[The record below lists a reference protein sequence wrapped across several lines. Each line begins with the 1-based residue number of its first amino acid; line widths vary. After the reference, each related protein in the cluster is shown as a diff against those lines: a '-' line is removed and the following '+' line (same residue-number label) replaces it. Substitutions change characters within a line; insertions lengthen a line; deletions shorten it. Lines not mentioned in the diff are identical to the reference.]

1 MFTAEREEHDDAG
14 GRDDGARLAGGEGG
28 EIEPRE
34 AQMGREQ
41 MGREP
46 PLPTPPLFRL
56 AWSREVTTA
65 DLPSL
70 PLCQCS
76 MTESIKKMS

>member
-1 MFTAEREEHDDAG
+1 MTPAAEMMV
-14 GRDDGARLAGGEGG
+14 
-28 EIEPRE
+28 P
-34 AQMGREQ
+34 
-41 MGREP
+41 
-46 PLPTPPLFRL
+46 